1 MQFPES
7 EAKTLASLRQVL
19 YSIPR
24 PDDMKYAINETK
36 SQTLSVT
43 RDVPDNR
50 PAECKVKSY
59 NLTESKLTIRY
70 AAYW

>member
-1 MQFPES
+1 
-7 EAKTLASLRQVL
+7 
-19 YSIPR
+19 
-24 PDDMKYAINETK
+24 MKYAINETK